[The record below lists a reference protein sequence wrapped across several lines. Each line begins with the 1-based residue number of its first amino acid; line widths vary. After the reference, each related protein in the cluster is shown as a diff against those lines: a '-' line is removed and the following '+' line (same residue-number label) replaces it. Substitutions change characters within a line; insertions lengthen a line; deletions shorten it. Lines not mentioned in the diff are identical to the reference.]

1 MRNIPVDTSRMA
13 FMAAGSPRP
22 KLKDRQ
28 TGEIKYNADGSPI
41 WQLKVPAQVEDHDG
55 EPLLISFPSPNA
67 ITARLGTPLTV
78 QGLTAIPWEHNGR
91 HGVAFTASSVAP
103 LDMRKT
109 AE

>member
-1 MRNIPVDTSRMA
+1 MRNIPVDTSQMV

-28 TGEIKYNADGSPI
+28 TGEIKYNVDGVPM
-41 WQLKVPAQVEDHDG
+41 WQLKVLAQVEDNDA
-55 EPLLISFPSPNA
+55 ETVLLSFPATHA

-78 QGLTAIPWEHNGR
+78 EGLKAIPWETNGR
-91 HGVAFTASSVAP
+91 HGVAFSASSVGP
-103 LDMRKT
+103 LNTRKS